1 MQEKSRCQ
9 LWNFFHNTAIKS
21 KFILSGLLGGGP
33 TKAKAKILPGSN
45 VIQGNY
51 DHYAAIRW
59 SSADPEHHT
68 ATSDQN
74 SAEASAL
81 PGSQIRRT
89 DDSVQGLSGEFGTGT
104 NYRACSGM
112 DDLEVNGRRT
122 DDSVQGLLTSSVQT
136 RNA

>member
-1 MQEKSRCQ
+1 MIE
-9 LWNFFHNTAIKS
+9 NT
-21 KFILSGLLGGGP
+21 LLQ
-33 TKAKAKILPGSN
+33 N
-45 VIQGNY
+45 DY

-59 SSADPEHHT
+59 SSTDPEHHT

-89 DDSVQGLSGEFGTGT
+89 DDSVRGLSGEFGTGT
-104 NYRACSGM
+104 NYRACSGT

-122 DDSVQGLLTSSVQT
+122 DDSVQGLLTSSVQN